1 MAEVTFIFDQT
12 PTKIQCLKDELFS
25 SIIEKFCYKTKN
37 NPKELYFLYN
47 GQIINQNL
55 KFDKISKE
63 PCIKVLAYSI
73 DNVDKKPDIK
83 ISEDIICQKC
93 GETCFI
99 KINDYNIKLS
109 ECINGHTMN
118 YKMADFKNTQIKD
131 ESKIT
136 CANDKTHNKADTSEN
151 KFYKCITCKKNLCP
165 LCKIFHNKDHD
176 TIDYDQINYI
186 CLNHNEKFSSYC
198 KNCKINLCL
207 ECESKHSDK
216 QNLIYFRDILP
227 NKDKFKNILKELE
240 TKINEYKIKINE
252 IQTMLNNFISNLEM
266 YCDMNNKLIKNY
278 EKKNRNYQLL
288 SNIIEI
294 EKYNNIVIND
304 LNKIVKTN
312 DINSILNNSFD
323 IVNKMGIQY
332 NTNVISLN
340 RNNNY
345 NLNEDKIKKDN
356 IDEYQTDILNIKQ
369 YYENF
374 VKGNN
379 LKKNS
384 NINDKLFYTS
394 MIAEQCSLYDDMY
407 YFLKNPFKQKD
418 DYMDQDENNLFSI
431 ACRNLISPY
440 RQAIRT
446 IQAYEN
452 KERKKDNSP
461 YLPYII
467 EYKKIV
473 ETKFYGKCYDII
485 QFLDNNIITQ
495 KNFGKTSDKIKTFFY
510 KMKGDYYK
518 YISETDNYRNKYSKE
533 TCKYYNE
540 SLQFAN
546 NLPIYNSRKLGLI
559 LNMTVF
565 YYEITGE
572 TKKAIELAKSTI
584 QKFDK
589 EAKNLDEEDDD
600 VKYAMS
606 IYNLMKEN
614 LDMWESK

>member
-1 MAEVTFIFDQT
+1 
-12 PTKIQCLKDELFS
+12 
-25 SIIEKFCYKTKN
+25 
-37 NPKELYFLYN
+37 
-47 GQIINQNL
+47 
-55 KFDKISKE
+55 
-63 PCIKVLAYSI
+63 
-73 DNVDKKPDIK
+73 
-83 ISEDIICQKC
+83 
-93 GETCFI
+93 
-99 KINDYNIKLS
+99 
-109 ECINGHTMN
+109 
-118 YKMADFKNTQIKD
+118 
-131 ESKIT
+131 
-136 CANDKTHNKADTSEN
+136 
-151 KFYKCITCKKNLCP
+151 
-165 LCKIFHNKDHD
+165 
-176 TIDYDQINYI
+176 
-186 CLNHNEKFSSYC
+186 
-198 KNCKINLCL
+198 
-207 ECESKHSDK
+207 
-216 QNLIYFRDILP
+216 
-227 NKDKFKNILKELE
+227 
-240 TKINEYKIKINE
+240 
-252 IQTMLNNFISNLEM
+252 M
-266 YCDMNNKLIKNY
+266 YYDMNNKLIKNY

-340 RNNNY
+340 RNDNY
-345 NLNEDKIKKDN
+345 NLNEDKTKKDN

-384 NINDKLFYTS
+384 GGYQKLIYAS
-394 MIAEQCSLYDDMY
+394 MIAEKCSLYDDMY
-407 YFLKNPFKQKD
+407 YFFKNHFKQKD

-431 ACRNLISPY
+431 ACKNMIKLY
-440 RQAIRT
+440 RTAIGT
-446 IQAYEN
+446 IQDYEN

-473 ETKFYGKCYDII
+473 ETKFYEKCYDII
-485 QFLDNNIITQ
+485 QFLDNHIIT
-495 KNFGKTSDKIKTFFY
+495 KKSFDKTSDESKTLFY

-518 YISETDNYRNKYSKE
+518 YISETDNYRNKFSKE
-533 TCKYYNE
+533 ACKYYNE
-540 SLQFAN
+540 SLKIAN
-546 NLPIYNSRKLGLI
+546 NLPIYTPIKLGLI

-589 EAKNLDEEDDD
+589 EAKNLNEEDND
-600 VKYAMS
+600 VKDAIFY
-606 IYNLMKEN
+606 YDLMKEN
-614 LDMWESK
+614 LEMWESEWEL

>member
-1 MAEVTFIFDQT
+1 
-12 PTKIQCLKDELFS
+12 
-25 SIIEKFCYKTKN
+25 
-37 NPKELYFLYN
+37 
-47 GQIINQNL
+47 
-55 KFDKISKE
+55 
-63 PCIKVLAYSI
+63 
-73 DNVDKKPDIK
+73 
-83 ISEDIICQKC
+83 
-93 GETCFI
+93 
-99 KINDYNIKLS
+99 
-109 ECINGHTMN
+109 
-118 YKMADFKNTQIKD
+118 
-131 ESKIT
+131 
-136 CANDKTHNKADTSEN
+136 
-151 KFYKCITCKKNLCP
+151 
-165 LCKIFHNKDHD
+165 
-176 TIDYDQINYI
+176 
-186 CLNHNEKFSSYC
+186 
-198 KNCKINLCL
+198 
-207 ECESKHSDK
+207 
-216 QNLIYFRDILP
+216 
-227 NKDKFKNILKELE
+227 
-240 TKINEYKIKINE
+240 
-252 IQTMLNNFISNLEM
+252 M
-266 YCDMNNKLIKNY
+266 YYDMNNKLIKNY

-332 NTNVISLN
+332 NTNIISLN
-340 RNNNY
+340 RNDNY
-345 NLNEDKIKKDN
+345 NLNEDKTKKDN
-356 IDEYQTDILNIKQ
+356 IEEYQTDIQNIKQ

-384 NINDKLFYTS
+384 NIYEKLIYVS
-394 MIAEQCSLYDDMY
+394 MLAEQCSLYDDMY
-407 YFLKNPFKQKD
+407 YFLKNRFKQKD
-418 DYMDQDENNLFSI
+418 DYMSQDENNLLSI
-431 ACRNLISPY
+431 ACKNMIKPY
-440 RQAIRT
+440 REAIRT

-452 KERKKDNSP
+452 KERKKDNSSF
-461 YLPYII
+461 LPYII

-473 ETKFYGKCYDII
+473 ETKFYEKCYDII

-518 YISETDNYRNKYSKE
+518 YISETDNYRNQYSKE
-533 TCKYYNE
+533 AYKYYNE
-540 SLQFAN
+540 SLKIAN
-546 NLPIYNSRKLGLI
+546 NLPIYNPKKLGLI

-589 EAKNLDEEDDD
+589 EAKNLNEEDDD
-600 VKYAMS
+600 VKDAMS